1 MLIIRCVNMV
11 VVRHMEEY
19 RTLAC
24 VRRLA
29 EFDVQA
35 RHEPVGCSSPIYAN
49 ARACIPLM
57 HSRSRIEPGF
67 VYMQFRDSEV
77 RGNLPAQIKKERVFG
92 LFLFD
97 FLFIYIVS
105 ILKRWIT
112 RLPLGL
118 IVCAGFGQR

>member
-1 MLIIRCVNMV
+1 MV
-11 VVRHMEEY
+11 VVRHMEEN

-29 EFDVQA
+29 EFAVQA
-35 RHEPVGCSSPIYAN
+35 YHEPVGCSSQIYAD
-49 ARACIPLM
+49 AQACIYPM
-57 HSRSRIEPGF
+57 HSRSRTETGLAR
-67 VYMQFRDSEV
+67 MQFRDSEV
-77 RGNLPAQIKKERVFG
+77 RGNLPAQIKKEQVFG

-105 ILKRWIT
+105 ILKQWIT
-112 RLPLGL
+112 HPPLGW